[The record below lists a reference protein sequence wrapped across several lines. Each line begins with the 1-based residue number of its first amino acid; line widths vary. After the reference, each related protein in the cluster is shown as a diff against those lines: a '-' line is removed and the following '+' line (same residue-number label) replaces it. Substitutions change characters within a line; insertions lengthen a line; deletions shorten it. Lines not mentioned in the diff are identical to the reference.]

1 MIDTIVALAT
11 PPMMGALAI
20 IRVSGGD
27 AFKYVSNIFSKDLTA
42 LTERKIVY
50 GNIKDGDELVDEVVL
65 FCFVG
70 PASFTGEDIVE
81 ISCHGSMLIANQIIG
96 LLIKEGARLALPGE
110 FSNRAFINGK
120 VDLVQAE
127 AINDMIVATSLE
139 AKKLSLLSL
148 TGETSKIVY
157 PIRERIAGLLSLI
170 EVNIDYP
177 EYRDIE
183 EANYALIIKEVTEI
197 NQEINKLIKEGR
209 QGQIIKEGIKVALVG
224 APNVGKSSLLNA
236 LLKEDKAIVTNIAG
250 TTRDVVEG
258 EINLKGLRLHLL
270 DTAGIRESGDT
281 IEKIG
286 ILKSKK
292 AIKEADIIIHVKEE
306 GNADVYDEF
315 GADLVDRKVIT
326 IYNKAD
332 QIKQKDK
339 NRIYVSALANDLS
352 GLEEAI
358 IKLVNVEEE
367 SYVRPS
373 LNNARQ
379 LGLLRKVYAALEVAK
394 SEAEAEIS
402 LDLVSTSIQQAFFT
416 IKEILGENVDNDLSK
431 EIFSR
436 FCVGK

>member
-20 IRVSGGD
+20 IRVSGND
-27 AFKYVSNIFSKDLTA
+27 AFKYVSNIFTKDLTA
-42 LTERKIVY
+42 LKEKTIVY
-50 GNIKDGDELVDEVVL
+50 GKIKDGEELVDEVVAI
-65 FCFVG
+65 CFVG
-70 PASFTGEDIVE
+70 PASFTGENVVE
-81 ISCHGSMLIANQIIG
+81 ISCHGSMLIANQIIS
-96 LLIKEGARLALPGE
+96 LLVSEGARLALPGE
-110 FSNRAFINGK
+110 FSNRAYLNGK

-127 AINDMIVATSLE
+127 AINDMITATSLE

-148 TGETSKIVY
+148 VGETSKIVY
-157 PIRERIAGLLSLI
+157 PLRERVAGLLSLI

-197 NQEINKLIKEGR
+197 NNEINKLIKEGQ
-209 QGQIIKEGIKVALVG
+209 QGRIIKEGIKVALVG

-258 EINLKGLRLHLL
+258 EINLKGLRLLLL

-286 ILKSKK
+286 ILKSKQ
-292 AIKEADIIIHVKEE
+292 AIKDADIIIHVKEE
-306 GNADVYDEF
+306 GNAEGEDEF
-315 GADLVDRKVIT
+315 SAYLDNHKVIT
-326 IYNKAD
+326 VYNKSD
-332 QIKQKDK
+332 KIKNKEK
-339 NRIYVSALANDLS
+339 NRIYVSALENDLS
-352 GLEEAI
+352 QLEEAI

-379 LGLLRKVYAALEVAK
+379 LGLLRKVYEALLNAK
-394 SEAEAEIS
+394 NEAEAEIS
-402 LDLVSTSIQQAFFT
+402 LDLISTSLQQAFFT
-416 IKEILGENVDNDLSK
+416 IKEILGENEDTDLSK

>member
-20 IRVSGGD
+20 IRVSGSD
-27 AFKYVSNIFSKDLTA
+27 AFRYVSNIFTKDLTK
-42 LTERKIVY
+42 LVEKKIIY
-50 GNIKDGDELVDEVVL
+50 GNIKDGEELVDEVVV

-96 LLIKEGARLALPGE
+96 LLVKEGCRLALPGE
-110 FSNRAFINGK
+110 FSNRAYINAK

-127 AINDMIVATSLE
+127 AINDMITATSLE

-148 TGETSKIVY
+148 VGETSKIVY
-157 PIRERIAGLLSLI
+157 PIRERIAALLSLI

-183 EANYALIIKEVTEI
+183 EANYVLIIKEVTEI
-197 NQEINKLIKEGR
+197 NEEINKLIKEGR

-258 EINLKGLRLHLL
+258 EINLKGLRLLLL

-281 IEKIG
+281 IERIG
-286 ILKSKK
+286 IEKSRK

-306 GNADVYDEF
+306 GNAENEDEF
-315 GADLVDRKVIT
+315 SANLINHKVIT
-326 IYNKAD
+326 VYNKAD
-332 QIKQKDK
+332 QIKHKDK
-339 NRIYVSALANDLS
+339 NRIYVSALENDLS
-352 GLEEAI
+352 ALEAAI
-358 IKLVNVEEE
+358 VKLINVEEE

-379 LGLLRKVYAALEVAK
+379 LGLLRKVYDSLAVAK
-394 SEAEAEIS
+394 TEAEAEIS
-402 LDLVSTSIQQAFFT
+402 LDLISISIQQAFFT